1 MKVRVEVEE
10 GLEEDEIVIRC
21 GRADETVQKIQRTIQ
36 EQYASAPKITFYK
49 QNQEF
54 YFPLDEVLF
63 FETEGDFVYAHTA
76 DDAYRIRYR
85 LYELEQLLPP
95 GFVRAA
101 KSTIVNIDKIHSI
114 SKSLASSSLICFTES
129 HKQVYVSR
137 FYGRELRMRL
147 KERSLYEK

>member
-1 MKVRVEVEE
+1 MKVRVEVAKD
-10 GLEEDEIVIRC
+10 LEEDEIVIRC
-21 GRADETVQKIQRTIQ
+21 GRADETIGKIERYIQ

-49 QNQEF
+49 QNQKF
-54 YFPLDEVLF
+54 YFPLNEVLF

-85 LYELEQLLPP
+85 LYELEQLLPR

-101 KSTIVNIDKIHSI
+101 KSTIVNIGRIYSI
-114 SKSLASSSLICFTES
+114 SKSLASSSLICFTGS

>member
-1 MKVRVEVEE
+1 MKVRVEVTED
-10 GLEEDEIVIRC
+10 LKEDEIVIRC
-21 GRADETVQKIQRTIQ
+21 GRADETVRKIERFIQ
-36 EQYASAPKITFYK
+36 EQYAAAPKITFYK

-54 YFPLDEVLF
+54 YFSLDEVLF

-76 DDAYRIRYR
+76 NDAYKIRYR
-85 LYELEQLLPP
+85 LYELEQLLPR

-101 KSTIVNIDKIHSI
+101 KSTIVNIGKIHSI
-114 SKSLASSSLICFTES
+114 SKSLTSSSLICFSGS

-147 KERSLYEK
+147 NERSLYEK